1 MHQAF
6 LLATMLDLAGTKDT
20 RRFSTCIEDLLNLK
34 EWLVDNKCQRVAIES
49 TGVYW
54 IPTYT
59 LLEDMVETIIANPL
73 QIKNIPGR
81 KNDILDSEWID
92 EICLKLGR

>member
-1 MHQAF
+1 
-6 LLATMLDLAGTKDT
+6 MLD
-20 RRFSTCIEDLLNLK
+20 R
-34 EWLVDNKCQRVAIES
+34 KCQRVAIES

-59 LLEDMVETIIANPL
+59 LLEGKVETIVANPF

-81 KNDILDSEWID
+81 KNDILDSEWIA
-92 EICLKLGR
+92 ELCLNGQIIEDLIIDKLLATNEHTGRERFKDVYDLMVLLKG